1 VTAPVSLILNVSPVQ
16 RGITPRA
23 TTPDVAVVY
32 ATAGGRL
39 GFFDGRPMTWKEQL
53 TSAYRTRYD
62 VDISDHRRRGHMV
75 STPLPSR
82 GDYYFFIATV
92 DIGFRVHDPQEV
104 VRKHITDPLHVVYG
118 HLADRFRPITRLF
131 DIEDSEHAENAIVD
145 NLRGETILP
154 EGITIFHV
162 SPRLLPDEKASNYL
176 QQKQDAERRL
186 LMNRA
191 EHEVALEEAEHRGQ
205 LASMDKEFQL
215 QQMKRELEELEG
227 HNLDAVEIIRLHLA
241 RNPGDTEKAME
252 LLAEHRQSLLRHQDL
267 YNERST
273 TLFKLMVDKGLIQ
286 AADVEPL
293 LAQTLGQI
301 GIVPPPPPIEV
312 RAELAPDWS
321 EPSVIQP
328 PAAPEATATAEE
340 PAEDAEIVDENR
352 RHRWTPGA
360 GIRPVYILIDESAE
374 ASDQL
379 DALDAGVSALLRTL
393 KRADEIAEVI
403 RLAVLG
409 YADHLTVRL
418 PLSKVDGS
426 TSVPHLRGGGPAS
439 YAAMFNTLAARIDQD
454 IESLEAETLEIRQ
467 PIVFLLSASP
477 AGDNWTNP
485 LRRLVDIHLHAH
497 PPTIVACGIGSAP
510 ADMIAQIATE
520 PGQGFV
526 PDAGTDP
533 TDAIVQYWQFVVRD
547 VLDLGRDV
555 LDGRDEAII
564 EPPDGFRIA
573 GEAA

>member
-1 VTAPVSLILNVSPVQ
+1 VTAPLSLILNVSSVQ
-16 RGITPRA
+16 RGMAPRA
-23 TTPDVAVVY
+23 TPPNVAVVY

-53 TSAYRTRYD
+53 TSSYRTRYD
-62 VDISDHRRRGHMV
+62 VDVSDHRRRGHMV

-82 GDYYFFIATV
+82 GDYHFFIATV

-104 VRKHITDPLHVVYG
+104 VRRNITDPLHVVYG

-145 NLRGETILP
+145 NLRGDTILP

-162 SPRLLPDEKASNYL
+162 SPRLLPDEKASTYL
-176 QQKQDAERRL
+176 QQKHDAERRL

-205 LASMDKEFQL
+205 LASMDKEFEL
-215 QQMKRELEELEG
+215 QQMKRELEELQG

-252 LLAEHRQSLLRHQDL
+252 LLAEHRRSLLRHQDL

-293 LAQTLGQI
+293 LAQTMSQI

-312 RAELAPDWS
+312 EAELTPNWS

-328 PAAPEATATAEE
+328 PAAGTTAKPEEE
-340 PAEDAEIVDENR
+340 PPEDAEIVEEPR
-352 RHRWTPGA
+352 QSWTPGA

-374 ASDQL
+374 AASQL

-393 KRADEIAEVI
+393 KRAGDIAGVI

-409 YADHLTVRL
+409 YADHLTVRM
-418 PLSKVDGS
+418 PLSRVDE
-426 TSVPHLRGGGPAS
+426 TTAVPHLRGGGPAS
-439 YAAMFNTLAARIDQD
+439 YAAMFNTLAERIDQD
-454 IESLEAETLEIRQ
+454 IELLEAETPEIRQ

-477 AGDNWTNP
+477 AGDNWANP
-485 LRRLVDIHLHAH
+485 LRRLVDIHLHRH

-510 ADMIAQIATE
+510 AELIAQIATE
-520 PGQGFV
+520 RDQGFV
-526 PDAGTDP
+526 PAPGTD
-533 TDAIVQYWQFVVRD
+533 TADAIVHYWQFVVRD

-555 LDGRDEAII
+555 LDGQDEAII
-564 EPPDGFRIA
+564 EPPEGFLIA
-573 GEAA
+573 SEVA

>member
-1 VTAPVSLILNVSPVQ
+1 VTAPLSLIVSVSSVQ
-16 RGITPRA
+16 RGAPVRA
-23 TTPDVAVVY
+23 TPPNIAVVY
-32 ATAGGRL
+32 STAGGRL
-39 GFFDGRPMTWKEQL
+39 GYFDGRPMTWKEQL
-53 TSAYRTRYD
+53 TSAYRMRYD
-62 VDISDHRRRGHMV
+62 VDTSDHHRRGHMV

-92 DIGFRVHDPQEV
+92 DIGFKVHDPQEV
-104 VRKHITDPLHVVYG
+104 VRRNITEPLQVVYS

-154 EGITIFHV
+154 EGITIFQV

-191 EHEVALEEAEHRGQ
+191 EHHVALEEAEHRGQ
-205 LASMDKEFQL
+205 LASMDREFEL

-241 RNPGDTEKAME
+241 RNPGDTEKAMK

-273 TLFKLMVDKGLIQ
+273 ALFKMMVDKGLIQ

-293 LAQTLGQI
+293 LAQTMSQI
-301 GIVPPPPPIEV
+301 GIVPPPAPIEV
-312 RAELAPDWS
+312 EAEIGATWD

-328 PAAPEATATAEE
+328 PAGAEEEE
-340 PAEDAEIVDENR
+340 PAQEAEFIEESG

-360 GIRPVYILIDESAE
+360 GIRPIYILVDESAE
-374 ASDQL
+374 AMPQL

-393 KRADEIAEVI
+393 KRNAEIAGVI

-409 YADHLTVRL
+409 YADHLTVRM
-418 PLSKVDGS
+418 PLSKVDAT
-426 TSVPHLRGGGPAS
+426 TSVPHLRAGGPAS

-454 IESLEAETLEIRQ
+454 LEALEEETPEIRQ

-497 PPTIVACGIGSAP
+497 PPTIVACGIGGAP
-510 ADMIAQIATE
+510 ADLIARIATE
-520 PGQGFV
+520 PEHGFV
-526 PDAGTDP
+526 PAAGIDP
-533 TDAIVQYWQFVVRD
+533 TDAIVHYWQFVVQD
-547 VLDLGRDV
+547 VMDLGRDV
-555 LDGRDEAII
+555 LDGRDESVIV
-564 EPPDGFRIA
+564 PPEGFRPA
-573 GEAA
+573 GEAAA

>member
-1 VTAPVSLILNVSPVQ
+1 LILSVSSVQ
-16 RGITPRA
+16 RGAPVRA
-23 TTPDVAVVY
+23 TTPNVAVVY

-39 GFFDGRPMTWKEQL
+39 GYFDGRPLTWREQL
-53 TSAYRTRYD
+53 TSSYKLRYD
-62 VDISDHRRRGHMV
+62 VDTSDHRRRGHMV

-92 DIGFRVHDPQEV
+92 DIGFRVHDPKEV
-104 VRKHITDPLHVVYG
+104 VRRNVTDPLHVVYG

-131 DIEDSEHAENAIVD
+131 EIEDSEHAENAIMD
-145 NLRGETILP
+145 NLRGETVLP

-162 SPRLLPDEKASNYL
+162 APRLLPDEKASNYL

-191 EHEVALEEAEHRGQ
+191 EHHVALEEAEHRGQ
-205 LASMDKEFQL
+205 LASMDREFEL

-252 LLAEHRQSLLRHQDL
+252 LLAEHRQALLRHQDL

-273 TLFKLMVDKGLIQ
+273 ALFKMMVDKGLIQ

-293 LAQTLGQI
+293 LAQTMSQI
-301 GIVPPPPPIEV
+301 GIVPPPAPIEV
-312 RAELAPDWS
+312 EAEIAATWS

-328 PAAPEATATAEE
+328 PAGAQEEE
-340 PAEDAEIVDENR
+340 PAEEAEFVEESGR
-352 RHRWTPGA
+352 RRWTPGA

-374 ASDQL
+374 AMPQL

-393 KRADEIAEVI
+393 KRTSEIAAVI

-418 PLSKVDGS
+418 PLSKVDDS
-426 TSVPHLRGGGPAS
+426 TAVPHLRPGGPAS
-439 YAAMFNTLAARIDQD
+439 YAAMFHTLAARIDQD
-454 IESLEAETLEIRQ
+454 LEALEEETAEIRQ

-497 PPTIVACGIGSAP
+497 PPTIVACGIGGAP
-510 ADMIAQIATE
+510 PDLIARIATE
-520 PGQGFV
+520 PQHGFV
-526 PDAGTDP
+526 PTADLDT
-533 TDAIVQYWQFVVRD
+533 TDAIVHYWQFVVRD

-555 LDGRDEAII
+555 LAGRDDAAIL
-564 EPPDGFRIA
+564 PPEGFRIA
-573 GEAA
+573 AEESA